1 MNELGLVLPKYKRDD
16 DGNLVL
22 AENGDPIPLTAYPS
36 QNITFMR
43 DDDGNLVLD
52 GKGNPITKEP
62 VLLGYKIFATMLI
75 RSAIPGVIGELTFTG
90 DEELLKALGLATI
103 QGSRES
109 EFTVTVYDAHSNKL
123 INSPQKVAGNTIHG
137 AITSNVDVRF
147 NPLANINVTWNERT
161 KRFDFTSAAGVY
173 TTFVHLTDRTTILQT
188 GANEGEDFAL
198 IFSNVSSS
206 ALGLNGLLV
215 VSRDT
220 AARAITILDNAISK
234 VSKQRALLGAYQNR
248 LEHTLANLTVTGT
261 NLIASE
267 SRIRDADMSKK
278 MLNFTRLQILIQ
290 SSTAMMAQANQL
302 PQTVLSLVR

>member
-1 MNELGLVLPKYKRDD
+1 MVQS
-16 DGNLVL
+16 
-22 AENGDPIPLTAYPS
+22 PLLIGYTQHS
-36 QNITFMR
+36 
-43 DDDGNLVLD
+43 
-52 GKGNPITKEP
+52 
-62 VLLGYKIFATMLI
+62 VLLV
-75 RSAIPGVIGELTFTG
+75 RSAIPGAMGRLTFTG

-103 QGSRES
+103 QESRES

-123 INSPQKVAGNTIHG
+123 VNPPQQIAGNTIHG
-137 AITSNVDVRF
+137 AISNQVDVRF
-147 NPLANINVTWNERT
+147 DPLANIDVAWNERM
-161 KRFDFTSAAGVY
+161 KRFEFISADDVY
-173 TTFVHLTDRTTILQT
+173 TTLVHLADRTTILQT

-198 IFSNVSSS
+198 LFANVSSS

-215 VSRDT
+215 VSRNT
-220 AARAITILDNAISK
+220 AQRSITILDNAINK